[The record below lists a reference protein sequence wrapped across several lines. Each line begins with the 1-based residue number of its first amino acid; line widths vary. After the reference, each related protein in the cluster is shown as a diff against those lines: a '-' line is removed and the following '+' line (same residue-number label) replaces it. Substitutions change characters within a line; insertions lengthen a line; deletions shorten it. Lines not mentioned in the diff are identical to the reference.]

1 MAKKKKNGP
10 EKDAGLGRKS
20 DHLKYYCVVFG
31 ILVIVIA
38 VVAFQQ
44 RAALNDYVA
53 ANAFADKLLTGK
65 GLPTKTAEGR
75 PNRLADLAVEVEK
88 FVQGFKNS
96 IGDQAAGGEGISTTK
111 MEQAAF
117 AVNMK
122 QRNAGPENDD
132 PNRGKGFRTRYRE
145 FTYEECSLEQLT
157 KLIWNIESWGRY
169 RVFELR
175 WHLEEGKENS
185 EPPFNRLRKPVI
197 KVGYRQPLTRER

>member
-1 MAKKKKNGP
+1 MAKKKKKA
-10 EKDAGLGRKS
+10 KDAGLGQKS
-20 DHLKYYCVVFG
+20 DHLKYYCIVFG
-31 ILVIVIA
+31 ILVVVIA

-44 RAALNDYVA
+44 KGALNEYRK
-53 ANAFADKLLTGK
+53 ANAFADRLLSGK
-65 GLPTKTAEGR
+65 GLPPKTAEGR
-75 PNRLADLAVEVEK
+75 PNRMADLAVEVEK
-88 FVQGFKNS
+88 FVQGFKKS
-96 IGDQAAGGEGISTTK
+96 VGDQASGGEGISTTK

-122 QRNAGPENDD
+122 QRQAGPENDD

-175 WHLEEGKENS
+175 WKLLDRKANS